1 MKAPHLDE
9 LVGAYKLIA
18 REFGF
23 TPRVHRLGIIMTQL
37 DPEEDAGRGDSEAE
51 EAEEAEEDAKMP
63 AAEAEEVRKRRRS
76 KAQEMEQHLQVCRTV
91 HGAFLERA
99 ERIGGLDRDFVSPL
113 Q

>member
-51 EAEEAEEDAKMP
+51 EAEEDAKMP

-99 ERIGGLDRDFVSPL
+99 KRIGDLDRDFVSPL